1 LALALNADGKEDEAE
16 GAHMPTRLTLRAL
29 TGELRG
35 QQFTFT
41 APGQFALGRSS
52 GCAVRLAGSASV
64 SRRHC
69 LIELD
74 DHGAWAVDLGSL
86 NGTFVTGQLVGRW
99 SPGRGDDS
107 TLRETCRHPLHD
119 GDELRV
125 CNHVFAV
132 VLSEVAT
139 PSPEAE
145 ASANAA
151 LPGRPR

>member
-1 LALALNADGKEDEAE
+1 LALALIADSKEDEAE
-16 GAHMPTRLTLRAL
+16 GAHMATRLILRAL
-29 TGELRG
+29 TGKLRG

-41 APGQFALGRSS
+41 APGQFILGRSS
-52 GCAVRLAGSASV
+52 DCAVRLVDASV

-69 LIELD
+69 LIFLD
-74 DHGAWAVDLGSL
+74 DQGAWAVDLGSL
-86 NGTFVTGQLVGRW
+86 NGTLVTGQQVGRW

-107 TLRETCRHPLHD
+107 TIRETCRHPLHD

-125 CNHVFAV
+125 CNNIFAV

-145 ASANAA
+145 ACADAA
-151 LPGRPR
+151 LPGRAR